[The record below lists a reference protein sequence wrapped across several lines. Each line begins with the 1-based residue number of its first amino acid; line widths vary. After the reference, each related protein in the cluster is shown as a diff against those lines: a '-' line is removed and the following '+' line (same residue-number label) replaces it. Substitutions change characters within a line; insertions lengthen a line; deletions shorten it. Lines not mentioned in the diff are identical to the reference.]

1 MVPCGHLGGRVG
13 LARPEANSLSV
24 APGTLPVAI
33 WNRLEILNNLP
44 RPYFASGKQKSS
56 SEQTTFEYFLQA
68 SFQIRP
74 ILCKSFVWNL
84 APPDFLIPPFQLG
97 SSIQILYSPTFTFFS
112 NQKVTS
118 CWSIS
123 NKCSQMPP
131 SVSFE

>member
-1 MVPCGHLGGRVG
+1 MG

-24 APGTLPVAI
+24 ASGTLPVAI

-84 APPDFLIPPFQLG
+84 APTRLLDPPFQLG

-123 NKCSQMPP
+123 Q
-131 SVSFE
+131 